1 MADTQVILRVDQET
15 LKELDRLI
23 SAHGFK
29 TRNEWFRAK
38 VREFIEESKK
48 KAMLKKLSKLD
59 VEGIGE
65 DEIVAMV
72 HDWRRKKMLE
82 DLQRLDELAASSKLR
97 RKDVADLDHLVKKSL
112 AARTLKKSKGSIA

>member
-1 MADTQVILRVDQET
+1 MADTQVILRVDRET
-15 LKELDRLI
+15 LKKLDRLI

-48 KAMLKKLSKLD
+48 KSMLRKLAKLD

-72 HDWRRKKMLE
+72 HDWRRKKK
-82 DLQRLDELAASSKLR
+82 AAK
-97 RKDVADLDHLVKKSL
+97 
-112 AARTLKKSKGSIA
+112 